1 MNRLNDIKF
10 LEAIIMNKELSNNS
24 KILYIGLMLKEK
36 ELNSIKIEM
45 PLDDICLLL
54 GCGKNVALK
63 TIKELETNGFIKSK
77 RRGLGKCNTYEVL

>member
-1 MNRLNDIKF
+1 
-10 LEAIIMNKELSNNS
+10 
-24 KILYIGLMLKEK
+24 
-36 ELNSIKIEM
+36 M
-45 PLDDICLLL
+45 PLEDICLLL